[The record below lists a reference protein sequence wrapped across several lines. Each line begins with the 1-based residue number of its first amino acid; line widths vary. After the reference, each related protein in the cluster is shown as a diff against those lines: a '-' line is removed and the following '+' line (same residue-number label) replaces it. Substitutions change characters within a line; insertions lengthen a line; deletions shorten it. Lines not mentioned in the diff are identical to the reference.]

1 MPPWCARSMTKWMRA
16 APGVEGGVQE
26 TVTGFPRSTV
36 MGALGTE
43 RAWMPW
49 PLNEK
54 AGTSA
59 PRASILR
66 AAPSA
71 KPGYGRVLPPLRSL
85 FRWLARIMVSGL
97 STGRLK
103 KSLRVLSLCTSGALP
118 DRGRGG
124 IPAWLAPP
132 LPWEVR
138 DMGEMSQKC
147 AVVTGAANGIG
158 LAVAQA
164 LSAQGARVLMADLDE
179 ERGQAAARE
188 LPNALF
194 QRTDIASREDCRTL
208 VARAEREWG
217 RLDILVNNAGLQ
229 HVSPVEDFPEDRWE
243 HLLRIM
249 LVGPFLLTKYALP
262 MMYARR
268 WGRIINMS
276 SLHGLVASP
285 YKSAYVSA
293 KHGLMGLT
301 KTVALEAAD
310 KGVTVNAVC
319 PSYVRTPLV
328 EKQIADQAR
337 VHGLSETEVIEKVM
351 LAPAAVKRLLEP
363 SEVAAYVMFLCSEAA
378 GGVTGGAQVIDCGWT
393 AR

>member
-1 MPPWCARSMTKWMRA
+1 
-16 APGVEGGVQE
+16 
-26 TVTGFPRSTV
+26 
-36 MGALGTE
+36 
-43 RAWMPW
+43 
-49 PLNEK
+49 
-54 AGTSA
+54 
-59 PRASILR
+59 
-66 AAPSA
+66 
-71 KPGYGRVLPPLRSL
+71 
-85 FRWLARIMVSGL
+85 
-97 STGRLK
+97 
-103 KSLRVLSLCTSGALP
+103 
-118 DRGRGG
+118 
-124 IPAWLAPP
+124 
-132 LPWEVR
+132 
-138 DMGEMSQKC
+138 MGEMSQKC

-164 LSAQGARVLMADLDE
+164 LSAQGIRVLMADLDA
-179 ERGQAAARE
+179 ERGQAAARD
-188 LPNALF
+188 LPGALF
-194 QRTDIASREDCRTL
+194 QRTDIASREDCQAL
-208 VARAEREWG
+208 IGRAKQEWG
-217 RLDILVNNAGLQ
+217 RVDILVNNAGLQ
-229 HVSPVEDFPEDRWE
+229 HVSPVEEFPEDKWE

-249 LVGPFLLTKYALP
+249 LIGPFLLTKYTLP
-262 MMYARR
+262 MMYAHR

-276 SLHGLVASP
+276 SLHGIVASP
-285 YKSAYVSA
+285 YKSAYISA

-378 GGVTGGAQVIDCGWT
+378 GGITGSAQVMDCGWT

>member
-1 MPPWCARSMTKWMRA
+1 
-16 APGVEGGVQE
+16 
-26 TVTGFPRSTV
+26 
-36 MGALGTE
+36 
-43 RAWMPW
+43 
-49 PLNEK
+49 
-54 AGTSA
+54 
-59 PRASILR
+59 
-66 AAPSA
+66 
-71 KPGYGRVLPPLRSL
+71 
-85 FRWLARIMVSGL
+85 
-97 STGRLK
+97 
-103 KSLRVLSLCTSGALP
+103 
-118 DRGRGG
+118 
-124 IPAWLAPP
+124 
-132 LPWEVR
+132 
-138 DMGEMSQKC
+138 MGEMSQKC